1 MDIWYAT
8 REDVLSALDAK
19 GAARDGA
26 QLDRA
31 LSAGSRAVDALCQRD
46 FAPVLATKYFDWP
59 NEQTPRAWRLWLDR
73 QEVIT
78 VSSLVSGG
86 ETIPPASYFLE
97 PANAGPP
104 YRRIEINLASRSAFG
119 GGSTYQRS
127 VAVTGLFGYSDDSA
141 PAGTLVGALNS
152 SATAVTVTDSSAVG
166 VGDLMRIGAERMT
179 VTRKRLVTS
188 GQTLQTAVTAKANDV
203 LIAVTDGTAFHEGE
217 VLTLGGERMLVQDIA
232 GNSLTVK
239 RAWDGSVLGS
249 HSSEA
254 IYVPRLLTVTRAAAG
269 ATAATALDGAAIT
282 RWVPPAPVHA
292 LAVAEAM
299 NLLLQEQAG
308 YARTVRAQTGGG
320 ASSQSVAAVTTELNA
335 LRDRVRTSH
344 GRQARTRA
352 V

>member
-8 REDVLSALDAK
+8 REDIMSALDAK
-19 GAARDGA
+19 GATRSGV

-31 LSAGSRAVDALCQRD
+31 LSAGSAAVDALCQRD

-86 ETIPPASYFLE
+86 ETIPPADYFLE

-104 YRRIEINLASRSAFG
+104 YRRIEINLDSRSAFG

-152 SATAVTVTDSSAVG
+152 SGTAVTVTDSAAVG
-166 VGDLMRIGAERMT
+166 VGSLLRIGTERMV
-179 VTRKRLVTS
+179 VTRKRLVAS
-188 GQTLQTAVTAKANDV
+188 GQTLQTPVTAKTNEV
-203 LIAVTDGTAFHEGE
+203 LIGVTNGAAYTEGE
-217 VLTLGGERMLVQDIA
+217 VLTLGAERMLIQDIA

-239 RAWDGSVLGS
+239 RAWDGSVLDAHTS
-249 HSSEA
+249 DA
-254 IYVPRLLTVTRAAAG
+254 IYVPRLLTVVRAAAG
-269 ATAATALDGAAIT
+269 TAAATAADGAAIT
-282 RWVPPAPVHA
+282 RWAPPAPVHN

-299 NLLLQEQAG
+299 DILLQEQAG
-308 YARTVRAQTGGG
+308 YARTLRAQSGIG
-320 ASSQSVAAVTTELNA
+320 AGSRSVAAVATELEA
-335 LRDRVRTSH
+335 LRARVAVSH